1 MLRRP
6 AETAERTGRAA
17 PLRAS
22 LLGASLIACAMLG
35 VPVAAEATP
44 RRLAQNRVAAAAAAS
59 DEVLEE
65 SCNQTIPAAV
75 LEALA
80 DPATVG
86 GSAAFV
92 STSPSRAELALTAS
106 RPTDWQPVKGR
117 DCHRYRGKRVC
128 EGPRKIA
135 QGPRQAEAL
144 RERLGLG
151 THEAAARLLHDPA
164 KEEWIAAVRGEEPES
179 FLFPVENGKLWRG
192 FGRVRKGKARKRPHE
207 GIDIGATEGT
217 PFRAA
222 ADGLVAYSD
231 NGVSGYGNLIII
243 LHKDGRTTFYA
254 HNHANYVVAGEQVLR
269 GQIIGEVGDTGLAR
283 GAHVHFEMH
292 RAGRPINPVPHLEMD
307 GGDTEGD
314 DEAEDDDAHASL

>member
-6 AETAERTGRAA
+6 AETAELTAWPMLA
-17 PLRAS
+17 WA
-22 LLGASLIACAMLG
+22 GAVALAVFA
-35 VPVAAEATP
+35 VPVGAEATP
-44 RRLAQNRVAAAAAAS
+44 RRLGQARASGSATAS
-59 DEVLEE
+59 DEALEE

-86 GSAAFV
+86 GNTGSAFE
-92 STSPSRAELALTAS
+92 SGSPSPASMGLTSA

-151 THEAAARLLHDPA
+151 THEAAARLLNDPA
-164 KEEWIAAVRGEEPES
+164 KDEWIAAVRGEEPES
-179 FLFPVENGKLWRG
+179 FLFPVEHGKLWRG

-231 NGVSGYGNLIII
+231 NGVSGYGNLIIL

-254 HNHANYVVAGEQVLR
+254 HNHANYVVAGEQVTR

-292 RAGRPINPVPHLEMD
+292 RAGRPINPVPHLEMS
-307 GGDTEGD
+307 GD
-314 DEAEDDDAHASL
+314 DPEEDDGDEDDDAHASL